1 MKISDSISL
10 DELVE
15 AGDLSE
21 RYVSQAETLAEMD
34 TERYGAQDCR
44 YAIVELTLN
53 GTTYRS
59 VVQTLQYDGKWYMYS
74 GSVGFID
81 ELGQTLLPSSTL
93 VK

>member
-1 MKISDSISL
+1 M
-10 DELVE
+10 E

-21 RYVSQAETLAEMD
+21 RYVSQAEMLAEKV
-34 TERYGAQDCR
+34 TERGGAQDCR

-74 GSVGFID
+74 GNVVFKD
-81 ELGQTLLPSSTL
+81 ELGQTLRYPSTL